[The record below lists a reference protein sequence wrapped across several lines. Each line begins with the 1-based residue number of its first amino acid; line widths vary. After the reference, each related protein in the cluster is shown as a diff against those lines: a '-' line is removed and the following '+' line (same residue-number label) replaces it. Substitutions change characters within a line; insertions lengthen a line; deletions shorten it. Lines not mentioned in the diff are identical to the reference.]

1 MFDNQYYI
9 IRKGDF
15 ATNGNKKI
23 YYSIFSCC
31 LCLEEYLNSQSTD
44 CFYIMIGS
52 TLVWTVIECVL
63 HITETR
69 VIKPMYITDI
79 YKQQHLIPKPVSI
92 FLQGFQEGG
101 VVTTFGLYFGDRLF
115 DFKYFMAF
123 HVFIAYI
130 IMNLNSKQNISKVAS
145 KRHINNVGSV
155 CTMSSIALY
164 NMYTLYQYPVH
175 FQRQFN
181 MFFVMTY
188 VCSIW
193 TYIAYKKGFRTV
205 EKHIIHNNVKIIRPG
220 DDIDAIL
227 VLGYDVIFEISIA
240 YLTFYNWFIL

>member
-1 MFDNQYYI
+1 MFNNQYYI
-9 IRKGDF
+9 IRKGHF

-79 YKQQHLIPKPVSI
+79 YKQQYLIPKPVSI

-164 NMYTLYQYPVH
+164 NMYTLYQYPEH

-240 YLTFYNWFIL
+240 YLTFYNWLIL

>member
-1 MFDNQYYI
+1 MFNNQYYI
-9 IRKGDF
+9 IRKGHF

-79 YKQQHLIPKPVSI
+79 YKQQYLIPKPVSI

-164 NMYTLYQYPVH
+164 NMYTLYQYPEH

-220 DDIDAIL
+220 DDMDAIL